1 LAQALLPNIAC
12 RHCTKG
18 NKLEATEHGMTEARL
33 TPIIGAILR
42 IAAALALAPVWGA
55 AFAQAQYPLR
65 PVQIVVPF
73 VAGGNTDLITRIIAD
88 GLSLALKQPFTVVTK
103 PGAAANIGAAY
114 VASSEPDGYTL
125 LMGPP
130 GPLAINQY
138 LYASLAFDP
147 DKSFSPVVLVARFPN
162 VLVVPPSLGVRSI
175 RELIDRA
182 GANPGRLD
190 YASSGVGSSGHLSSV
205 LFMAMARIDINH
217 VPYKGTGEFL
227 RDVIAGRIA
236 MTIDNLG
243 PILPFIENKQL
254 LPLGVSTRD
263 PVALLPGIP
272 PIAEAVP
279 GYEASSWN
287 ALMAPAGTR
296 EDIVARLN
304 AATNRVL
311 AKPDIADKLR
321 AFGSEPAG
329 GSVAELAQFLA
340 DERVRWKRAVDIVQ
354 GK

>member
-1 LAQALLPNIAC
+1 MLAGVAAGPAATPA
-12 RHCTKG
+12 RA
-18 NKLEATEHGMTEARL
+18 ATEY
-33 TPIIGAILR
+33 PI
-42 IAAALALAPVWGA
+42 
-55 AFAQAQYPLR
+55 R

-73 VAGGNTDLITRIIAD
+73 VPGGNTDLITRVIAD
-88 GLSLALKQPFTVVTK
+88 QLALAFKQPFTVVAK

-114 VASSEPDGYTL
+114 VAASEPDGYTL

-147 DKSFSPVVLVARFPN
+147 EKSFAPVVLVARFPN

-175 RELIDRA
+175 QELIDKAR
-182 GANPGRLD
+182 ANPGRLD
-190 YASSGVGSSGHLSSV
+190 YASAGVGSSGQLSTV
-205 LFMAMARIDINH
+205 LFMAMTRIDINH
-217 VPYKGTGEFL
+217 VPYKGTGETL

-243 PILPFIENKQL
+243 PILPFIASRQL
-254 LPLGVSTRD
+254 LALGVTTRE
-263 PVALLPGIP
+263 PVSLLPGIR
-272 PIAEAVP
+272 PITDVVP

-287 ALMAPAGTR
+287 AIMAPAGTPR
-296 EDIVARLN
+296 DIIARLN
-304 AATNRVL
+304 AETNRIL
-311 AKPDIADKLR
+311 ANPDVGDKLR

-329 GSVAELAQFLA
+329 GSVEELGRFLV
-340 DERVRWKRAVDIVQ
+340 DERARWKRAVDITQ